1 MSDVVYCSEQVYGTA
16 WGGSRCS
23 RKMKVMRNGKPYCG
37 QHDPEKVTAVRAAA
51 EAKYQAKKAAQEQVR
66 LSAAKLADQLGVG
79 KPDYFG
85 CYTGGIVLTAEEAQR
100 LIARLERMRG

>member
-37 QHDPEKVTAVRAAA
+37 QHDPEKVTAKNTARNAKWEAERAAH
-51 EAKYQAKKAAQEQVR
+51 KQVR
-66 LSAAKLADQLGVG
+66 KSAQALANALGAG
-79 KPDYFG
+79 SPDG
-85 CYTGGIVLTAEEAQR
+85 VTGGIVLTAEEAQR